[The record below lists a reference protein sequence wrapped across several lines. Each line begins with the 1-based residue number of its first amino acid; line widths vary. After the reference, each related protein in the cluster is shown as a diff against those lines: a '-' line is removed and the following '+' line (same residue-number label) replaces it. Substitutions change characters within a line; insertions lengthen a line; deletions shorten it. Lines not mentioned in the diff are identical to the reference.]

1 MPYRNKNAG
10 TLLCRSSFPLFF
22 AEKRTKVITAGLSFI
37 LFLILLLAGLNLK
50 AAKPIKIMP
59 VGNSITA
66 GEHYHYP
73 SVAERTGY
81 RKALYE
87 MLVKAGYN
95 VDFVGSQD
103 HGKRPKDDP
112 NWYDWNNEAYP
123 GWTIPAI
130 TEKVQEALPVYQ
142 PDILLVHVGTNG
154 RDWAQ
159 KPRQVMDMLDMIN
172 AYSVKNNHPI
182 TVFLCKI
189 IKRFYLEDSVPT
201 SRFNEEV
208 SRLVAHRI
216 TDKIKIIMVDMENGA
231 GLDYSDSIPDP
242 TAKPPYGGG
251 DMWGRRYPGV
261 PYDRYHPNDKGNMK
275 MAKKFFEELVQY
287 LGKPK

>member
-1 MPYRNKNAG
+1 
-10 TLLCRSSFPLFF
+10 
-22 AEKRTKVITAGLSFI
+22 
-37 LFLILLLAGLNLK
+37 
-50 AAKPIKIMP
+50 
-59 VGNSITA
+59 
-66 GEHYHYP
+66 
-73 SVAERTGY
+73 
-81 RKALYE
+81 
-87 MLVKAGYN
+87 
-95 VDFVGSQD
+95 
-103 HGKRPKDDP
+103 
-112 NWYDWNNEAYP
+112 
-123 GWTIPAI
+123 
-130 TEKVQEALPVYQ
+130 
-142 PDILLVHVGTNG
+142 
-154 RDWAQ
+154 
-159 KPRQVMDMLDMIN
+159 
-172 AYSVKNNHPI
+172 
-182 TVFLCKI
+182 
-189 IKRFYLEDSVPT
+189 LEDSVPT